1 MMFLI
6 QNADQW
12 LLTLAAFPSLLKIL
26 IFLGTWLGVWLPLGV
41 VIALL
46 IKWQGG
52 QPFAADYKLVFV
64 GTLYLVSL
72 LICWGTLQIE
82 QTSSIDYGWNW
93 GVTLGL
99 EIAIGCLIG
108 LVGIGILV
116 AIELAGGWI
125 EWRGEKALG
134 LAKIILPTL
143 AIALLISTVEELIF
157 RGIFVNILQQNYSL
171 WVAAAISSAI
181 FALLHLVW
189 ERKETLPQVPG
200 LWLMGMVLVAA
211 RIANQGNLGLA
222 IGLHTGWIVA
232 IATLDTAQLIKYPD
246 PFNSLMVGRY
256 GKPLAG
262 IMGISLLLC
271 TGLAL
276 QMILRLS

>member
-1 MMFLI
+1 MFLI

-52 QPFAADYKLVFV
+52 QPFTADYKLVFV

-72 LICWGTLQIE
+72 LICWGTVQIE
-82 QTSSIDYGWNW
+82 QTSPINYGWNW
-93 GVTLGL
+93 GFGLGL
-99 EIAIGCLIG
+99 EIALGCLIG
-108 LVGIGILV
+108 VIGIGLLV

-125 EWRGEKALG
+125 EWQDEKALG
-134 LAKIILPTL
+134 LEKIILPTL

-157 RGIFVNILQQNYSL
+157 RGIFINILQQDYSL
-171 WVAAAISSAI
+171 WAAAAISSAI

-211 RIANQGNLGLA
+211 RVANQGNLGLA

-246 PFNSLMVGRY
+246 PLNSLVVGRY

-262 IMGISLLLC
+262 IMGIVLLLC

-276 QMILRLS
+276 QVIKL